1 MDKMGLIL
9 SLGVVMALSMVT
21 FEDIMFYI
29 ERGNVFSSMSVNKP
43 KPRQSI
49 DVQPFK
55 IWVLGN
61 IGIPNEILFPSFW
74 ADSRL
79 DLITSE
85 FRNWEFRNFQFTQIY
100 IFPRL
105 QSLP

>member
-43 KPRQSI
+43 KAR
-49 DVQPFK
+49 
-55 IWVLGN
+55 
-61 IGIPNEILFPSFW
+61 
-74 ADSRL
+74 
-79 DLITSE
+79 
-85 FRNWEFRNFQFTQIY
+85 
-100 IFPRL
+100 
-105 QSLP
+105 